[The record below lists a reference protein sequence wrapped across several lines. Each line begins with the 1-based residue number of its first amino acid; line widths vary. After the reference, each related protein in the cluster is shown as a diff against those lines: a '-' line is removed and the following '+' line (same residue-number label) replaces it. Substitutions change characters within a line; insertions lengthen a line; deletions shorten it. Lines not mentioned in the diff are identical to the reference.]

1 VKVLLL
7 GGSGLVGSALRR
19 AAPADAQVDAPSH
32 ATLDVTDVDALRSH
46 VAAQRPQWIV
56 NAVGFTA
63 TDDAERDPDR
73 ARALNT
79 ALPQSLVMLAR
90 EHGARVVHYSSDYV
104 LGGARRTPWREDDA
118 PAPLSVYGVSKAEGD
133 RALLDAGVGALVLRP
148 SWIFGDG
155 PRCFPKRMWE
165 RARAGQTSRVVADQ
179 RGAPTHAD
187 DLAAWT
193 WALMHRGAEGLYHA
207 TNAGETS
214 WAEIAQRVYDRAG
227 KPEGVTP
234 VSSAEWGAA
243 AMRPAYSVLDC
254 AKLERTLGITRRR
267 WDVALDAYLDTLMA
281 SAR

>member
-1 VKVLLL
+1 MKVILL
-7 GGSGLVGSALRR
+7 GGSGLVGSALKR
-19 AAPADAQVDAPSH
+19 AAPADAQVDAPTH
-32 ATLDVTDVDALRSH
+32 AALDVTDVAALASYI
-46 VAAQRPQWIV
+46 AAQRPEWIV

-63 TDDAERDPDR
+63 TDDAERNPDR

-79 ALPQSLVMLAR
+79 ALPQSLVMRAR
-90 EHGARVVHYSSDYV
+90 EHGARVVHFSSDYV
-104 LGGARRTPWREDDA
+104 FGGARRTPWREDDA

-133 RALLDAGVGALVLRP
+133 RAVLEGDVGALVLRP

-179 RGAPTHAD
+179 HGAPTHAD

-193 WALMHRGAEGLYHA
+193 WALMRLGADGLFHA
-207 TNAGETS
+207 TNAGETT

-227 KPEGVTP
+227 MPTGVTP